1 MMLRAGTIPACFGN
15 GPGAVTLLN
24 YDVFTEYSIDGTT
37 GQLINPNPF
46 FVAEI
51 NVSPGK
57 FTGANII

>member
-1 MMLRAGTIPACFGN
+1 MLRAGTIPACFDTAG
-15 GPGAVTLLN
+15 GAVTLLN
-24 YDVFTEYSIDGTT
+24 YEVFTEYSIDGTT
-37 GQLINPNPF
+37 GALITPNPF